1 MEQREVTTRL
11 LHGAKKIKSF
21 LFGKTNREFLI
32 FLFFVLISSIFWLL
46 QTLNEEYES
55 TLGIPVEY
63 RNIPSNVVITSNTPE
78 EIKVTVKDKGFILLN
93 YHIQPA
99 LRPIVL
105 DFKDYQDK
113 GNRIR
118 IPSNEIQRQIT
129 ERLLSSTRLST
140 FKPES
145 FDLVYTRGKAKK
157 VPVRIAGTL
166 EAKQQY
172 DITRVVLTPDSVII
186 YAPQEMLDTIHSVP
200 TASASYHELDDT
212 ITFSSELQDLKNVK
226 IIPDK
231 VQIKVCVDQLTEKT
245 LEVPVIAVNVP
256 KGKIFRTFPIKV
268 KAVFQ
273 TVLGYYNRIRPENFV
288 FQVDYNEAIKQK
300 SERCPVRIIHTPK
313 NIEHLRIQPQE
324 VDYLIEDDDEGSY

>member
-32 FLFFVLISSIFWLL
+32 FLFFVFVSSIFWLL

-55 TLGIPVEY
+55 TLEIPVEY
-63 RNIPSNVVITSNTPE
+63 RNIPPNVVVTSNTPE
-78 EIKVTVKDKGFILLN
+78 VIKVTVKDKGFILLN

-99 LRPIVL
+99 LRPVIV

-113 GNRIR
+113 GNRLR
-118 IPSNEIQRQIT
+118 ISSSEIQRQIT
-129 ERLLSSTRLST
+129 ERLLSSTRLSA
-140 FKPES
+140 FKPEN

-157 VPVRIAGTL
+157 IPVRIAGTL
-166 EAKQQY
+166 ASKQQY
-172 DITRVVLTPDSVII
+172 DITRIALTPDSVMI
-186 YAPQEMLDTIHSVP
+186 YAPQEILDTIHSVH
-200 TASASYHELDDT
+200 TVSASYHELDDT
-212 ITFSSELQDLKNVK
+212 ITFSSELQELKNVK

-245 LEVPVIAVNVP
+245 LEVPIIAINVP
-256 KGKIFRTFPIKV
+256 KGKVFRTFPVKV

-273 TVLGYYNRIRPENFV
+273 TVLGYYNRIHPENFV

-300 SERCPVRIIHTPK
+300 SERCPVRIIHAPK
-313 NIEHLRIQPQE
+313 NIKHLRIQPQE
-324 VDYLIEDDDEGSY
+324 LDYLIEDNDEMH